1 MPDSST
7 RAHLLWSCLQVLT
20 PQRHH
25 DLLKVFGSLEE
36 AAAHVDAELL
46 QSLGCRP
53 QAIPGALERLQ
64 KFDVDEE
71 EEFLANADAVLIPFS
86 YQSYPDLL
94 KQIPDA
100 PVFLYARGDFTL
112 LQQPSV
118 ALVGTRRIS
127 TYGKRVT
134 QEFTRALVQAGIVT
148 VSGLA
153 YGVDSLVA
161 LETMSAGGRTVAVL
175 GQGLLTLTSRAQAL
189 ADRIVDA
196 GGLILSEF
204 PLRSN
209 ADIFTFP
216 QRNRIIAG
224 LSLATIVLEA
234 PESSGALITAKLAFD
249 YNRDVFAVPG
259 QIFDPNY
266 AGCHAII
273 RRTQARLAATPRDVL
288 GEIGVIVSEEEA
300 GRSPYIPQNA
310 DEEVVLGTLTTMP
323 QPVDALVEKSGK
335 SAGTVSAVLTVLELN
350 GAARNVGGGEWVRT

>member
-1 MPDSST
+1 MTDVST

-20 PQRHH
+20 PQRHA
-25 DLLKVFGSLEE
+25 DLIKVFGSLEE
-36 AAAHVDAELL
+36 AAAHIDAELL
-46 QSLGCRP
+46 RSLGCRP

-64 KFDVDEE
+64 KCDPEE
-71 EEFLANADAVLIPFS
+71 EEELLTTADAVLIPYS
-86 YQSYPDLL
+86 YQSYPDRL

-100 PVFLYARGDFTL
+100 PVFLYARGDFSL

-134 QEFTRALVQAGIVT
+134 QEFTRALTQAGIVT

-161 LETMSAGGRTVAVL
+161 QETMQAGGRTVAVL
-175 GQGLLTLTSRAQAL
+175 GQGLLTLMPRAQAL
-189 ADRIVDA
+189 ADHIVDA

-204 PLRSN
+204 PLRTN

-224 LSLATIVLEA
+224 LSLATVVLEA

-259 QIFDPNY
+259 QIFDPHY
-266 AGCHAII
+266 AGCHVII
-273 RRTQARLAATPRDVL
+273 KKTQARLAATPRDVL
-288 GEIGVIVSEEEA
+288 SELGAIIPEEEG
-300 GRSPYIPQNA
+300 GRSPYIAQNA
-310 DEEVVLGTLTTMP
+310 DEEAVLGMLTTMP
-323 QPVDALVEKSGK
+323 QAVDALVEKSGK
-335 SAGTVSAVLTVLELN
+335 SVGTVSAVLTVLELN
-350 GAARNVGGGEWVRT
+350 GAARNVGQGEWVRT